1 MLITYFKMDILKDFF
16 CFSSFTFFSKK
27 NLLCPWMNACLC
39 IMYISTIS
47 PICSQPSLQIIYCSC
62 IIFRTRFFNSSDYIH
77 QAQSFILS
85 FIEHIALCLINQT
98 QSCILSFLEHIALCL
113 IHQTQSFNLSFIEH
127 ISLCLI
133 HHTELYFILHWTH
146 RGVFNTSNTELYFI
160 LHWTHITV

>member
-85 FIEHIALCLINQT
+85 FIEHIALCLI
-98 QSCILSFLEHIALCL
+98 
-113 IHQTQSFNLSFIEH
+113 HQTQSFNLSSLIEKYTVCNT
-127 ISLCLI
+127 SN
-133 HHTELYFILHWTH
+133 TELKSILHRTH
-146 RGVFNTSNTELYFI
+146 IPVFNTSNTEL
-160 LHWTHITV
+160 